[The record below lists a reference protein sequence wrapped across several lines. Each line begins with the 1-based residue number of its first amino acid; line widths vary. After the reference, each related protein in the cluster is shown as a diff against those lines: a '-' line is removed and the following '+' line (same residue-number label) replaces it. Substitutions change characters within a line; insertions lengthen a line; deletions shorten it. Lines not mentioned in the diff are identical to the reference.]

1 MTLTKCTV
9 SSSIFSDE
17 CLPAENVTLKSM
29 EEKCKLLVEEKSKV
43 DEENIKMKT
52 ELTHLQ
58 QQCKELKEE
67 VSKHVE
73 EIENK
78 KLGLIII
85 WRKCISVHLYV
96 NA

>member
-1 MTLTKCTV
+1 MTLNKCTV
-9 SSSIFSDE
+9 FLWIFLDE
-17 CLPAENVTLKSM
+17 PLTADNVALKSM
-29 EEKCKLLVEEKSKV
+29 EEKCKQQEEEKSKLG
-43 DEENIKMKT
+43 EENEQMKT

-67 VSKHVE
+67 MSKHVT

-85 WRKCISVHLYV
+85 CRKCISVHLYV